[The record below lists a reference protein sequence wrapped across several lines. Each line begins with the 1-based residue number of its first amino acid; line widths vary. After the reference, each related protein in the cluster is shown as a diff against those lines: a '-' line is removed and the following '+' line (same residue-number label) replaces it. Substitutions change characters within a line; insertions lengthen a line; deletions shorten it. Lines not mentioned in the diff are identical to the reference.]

1 MSSELKKGKHLVK
14 FPITLIGKEG
24 YIFTTL
30 DGLYF
35 MITTKAKICLFEWE
49 LDWLFTSVQEDPML
63 TSESA
68 VMLAVV

>member
-1 MSSELKKGKHLVK
+1 MSSELSKGRHLVK

-35 MITTKAKICLFEWE
+35 MITTKAKICLFE
-49 LDWLFTSVQEDPML
+49 
-63 TSESA
+63 
-68 VMLAVV
+68 